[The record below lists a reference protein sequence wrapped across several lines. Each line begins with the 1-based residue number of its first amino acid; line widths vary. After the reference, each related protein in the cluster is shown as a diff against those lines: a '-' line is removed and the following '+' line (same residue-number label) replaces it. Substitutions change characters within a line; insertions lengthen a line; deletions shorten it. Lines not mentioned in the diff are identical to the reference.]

1 MDKSN
6 KSFSKSIYLTLLA
19 IGLYAVVFGLA
30 TFTLFSARGEAN
42 NKLIAGTLDIDMS
55 LVEFKGTESTAG
67 YPVPFQT
74 VSRDDQNTHVDLEEE
89 DKSLFVVSNAVPGI
103 TQSAVIEIV
112 NNGTVAFDYDFS
124 IIDLK
129 YGENETASMALAEQI
144 KVVVANEEV
153 TVEFYLSE
161 YAEKGASIELGS
173 MFEKGEVDEF
183 TVSLEF
189 LNLPEDQSES
199 QGGYVEFDI
208 QVKAMQVTR
217 G

>member
-74 VSRDDQNTHVDLEEE
+74 VSRDDQNTHVNLEEE
-89 DKSLFVVSNAVPGI
+89 DYNIYK
-103 TQSAVIEIV
+103 
-112 NNGTVAFDYDFS
+112 
-124 IIDLK
+124 
-129 YGENETASMALAEQI
+129 
-144 KVVVANEEV
+144 
-153 TVEFYLSE
+153 E
-161 YAEKGASIELGS
+161 YILEK
-173 MFEKGEVDEF
+173 
-183 TVSLEF
+183 
-189 LNLPEDQSES
+189 
-199 QGGYVEFDI
+199 
-208 QVKAMQVTR
+208 
-217 G
+217 

>member
-19 IGLYAVVFGLA
+19 MGLYAVVFGLA
-30 TFTLFSARGEAN
+30 TFTLFSNKGEAN
-42 NKLIAGTLDIDMS
+42 NKLVAGTLDIDMS

-67 YPVPFQT
+67 YPAPFQT
-74 VSRDDQNTHVDLEEE
+74 ISRDDTSTHVDLEEE
-89 DKSLFVVSNAVPGI
+89 DKSLFVVDNAVPGI

-124 IIDLK
+124 IVDLK
-129 YGENETASMALAEQI
+129 YGENEAASMALAEQI

-153 TVEFYLSE
+153 TVEFFLSE
-161 YAEKGASIELGS
+161 YAEKGVSIELGS

-183 TVSLEF
+183 TISLEF
-189 LNLPEDQSES
+189 LNLPEDQSSS

-208 QVKAMQVTR
+208 QINAIQVTR